1 MPALPSLPGDQ
12 NQVEFDRRHRALA
25 LFAQA
30 IGDRPF
36 KLVPCAASVF
46 QAHLRTADP
55 DRSTLLIPIAQAAAS
70 RATMPPIALRIGV
83 MREALRRDPPQDV
96 DAANPPGKASP
107 RRWPVRPPTPPR
119 IERRLHGVLERM
131 RVDARILRD
140 YPGARA
146 ELSAI
151 RAAALAYRSG
161 PLPRGELHALIAV
174 FTRISLGACP
184 EPWLRTDPHG
194 LLKQVLA
201 IAQPVLDV
209 DASAADCA
217 VRAHEIARILERFA
231 LRERRIQRYLT
242 VHSAVLRDEPAPG
255 LPGST
260 ALTGPAK
267 VDPTR
272 PASPHAMPIAAGTQA
287 PPPTGTMATTT
298 GEALSGG
305 QAVAADVE
313 AAPDATTVLTDDPA
327 ASGKSQAVRPSPAA
341 RRSSGTFLYDEWDWL
356 SGTYLS
362 AWCRVHEH
370 RLRGDRL
377 DFAQEVRSRHPEVAR
392 RIRQRFAQLRPV
404 SPKRVRGVAD
414 GDDLDPDALVA
425 AMVDRRTGST
435 SDERLYTR
443 RDPLERDVAAAFLV
457 DMSASTSLILPDPQT
472 EPARSTKPAPAA
484 DAGALLYGLYD
495 DVPAEAA
502 ARSTRRVIDVSRDAL
517 ALMAEGLAALG
528 DSHAIFGFSGSGRD
542 NIEFHI
548 AKGFDEPVRRSNWA
562 ALAAMEPRGSTR
574 MGPAIR
580 HAVTRL
586 VRQPAPLRLLILVS
600 DGYPQDTDY
609 GPDRRSEEYGI
620 QDTAQALREA
630 ERAGIIPFCVTIDP
644 GGHDYLR
651 RMCRPDRYRVI
662 EDVESLP
669 QALGEVYAALTA
681 RAAGPRR

>member
-1 MPALPSLPGDQ
+1 MAPAQSMPGDEDR
-12 NQVEFDRRHRALA
+12 NEFDARHRALA

-30 IGDRPF
+30 IGEHPF

-46 QAHLRTADP
+46 QAHLRAADP
-55 DRSTLLIPIAQAAAS
+55 DRSTLLIPV
-70 RATMPPIALRIGV
+70 ATAPGSSTTTQHSALRIGV
-83 MREALRRDPPQDV
+83 MREALRRDPPHDSSPP
-96 DAANPPGKASP
+96 AAPGQTLT
-107 RRWPVRPPTPPR
+107 RRWPIRPPTPPR
-119 IERRLHGVLERM
+119 LERRLQGLLERM

-140 YPGARA
+140 YPGARST
-146 ELSAI
+146 LIAI
-151 RAAALAYRSG
+151 RNEALARRRG
-161 PLPRGELHALIAV
+161 PLPRGELHTLIAAL
-174 FTRISLGACP
+174 TRISLGAKP
-184 EPWLRTDPHG
+184 EPWLNEDRHG
-194 LLKQVLA
+194 LLAPILALAQTVLE
-201 IAQPVLDV
+201 V
-209 DASAADCA
+209 DARAADCA
-217 VRAHEIARILERFA
+217 RTAHQIARLLERFA
-231 LRERRIQRYLT
+231 VRERRVPRYLT
-242 VHSAVLRDEPAPG
+242 VHSAELRDEPAQR
-255 LPGST
+255 LPGSS
-260 ALTGPAK
+260 AVTGPAK
-267 VDPTR
+267 VDPT
-272 PASPHAMPIAAGTQA
+272 PARNPLAAPNAPGGEA
-287 PPPTGTMATTT
+287 PPPTGIMATKASE
-298 GEALSGG
+298 GPSGG
-305 QAVAADVE
+305 QALAADVT
-313 AAPDATTVLTDDPA
+313 AAPDTDSASGEEA
-327 ASGKSQAVRPSPAA
+327 ASDRPTHAVRLRPAA
-341 RRSSGTFLYDEWDWL
+341 RRSAGTFLYDEWDWL
-356 SGTYLS
+356 AGAYLP

-377 DFAQEVRSRHPEVAR
+377 DFAQEVRSRHPDVAR

-425 AMVDRRTGST
+425 AMIDRRTGSA

-457 DMSASTSLILPDPQT
+457 DMSASTSLILPDPKA
-472 EPARSTKPAPAA
+472 EPTRPTKPAPAA

-495 DVPAEAA
+495 DVPVDPP

-542 NIEFHI
+542 NVEFHI

-586 VRQPAPLRLLILVS
+586 ARQSAPLRLLILVS

-630 ERAGIIPFCVTIDP
+630 ERAGVIPFCVTIDP

-681 RAAGPRR
+681 RAGATHR